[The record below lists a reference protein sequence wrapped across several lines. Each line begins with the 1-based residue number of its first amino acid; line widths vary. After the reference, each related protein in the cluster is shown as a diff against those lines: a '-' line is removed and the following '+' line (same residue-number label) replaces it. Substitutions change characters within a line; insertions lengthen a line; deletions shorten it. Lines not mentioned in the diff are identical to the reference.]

1 MQAAFETTQPVKPT
15 PRTIQFSIKSLMI
28 VTTVFA
34 VIVGLCM
41 FPPAAAIALVAF
53 YTAVVTAC
61 IVASVAGRGWI
72 RPFAILTGLYL
83 MAAIFVLFNVNIHSP
98 FEFMLLV
105 LINLGIGGFIGMCGS
120 IAHGF
125 LARRGGIV
133 PVPNIPLLRKW
144 LHNEPAREPVEIK

>member
-61 IVASVAGRGWI
+61 IVASVPLVI
-72 RPFAILTGLYL
+72 FAEIVL
-83 MAAIFVLFNVNIHSP
+83 MAVKIVLSTALPGYKNVPIMHWRKNISSGDSGWPLSLVFAVCFVAPYWGCTHGCGACCAC
-98 FEFMLLV
+98 
-105 LINLGIGGFIGMCGS
+105 LGGLCWNWCN
-120 IAHGF
+120 AA
-125 LARRGGIV
+125 L
-133 PVPNIPLLRKW
+133 
-144 LHNEPAREPVEIK
+144 